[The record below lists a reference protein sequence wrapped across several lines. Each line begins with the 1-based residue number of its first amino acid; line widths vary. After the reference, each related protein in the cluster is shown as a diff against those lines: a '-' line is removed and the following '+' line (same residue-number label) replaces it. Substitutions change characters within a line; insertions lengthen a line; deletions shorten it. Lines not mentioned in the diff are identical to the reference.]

1 MKKVIFAAILI
12 IFFIDRVALKANTL
26 YENGKSFSS
35 KQELVQV
42 GHINEFV
49 LDQGHPFKK
58 PSTFGYAIVQQGKLK
73 DFILDHGYP
82 SKKKPGQTLTSFK
95 IIGEY

>member
-1 MKKVIFAAILI
+1 MKKILLVVILLG
-12 IFFIDRVALKANTL
+12 FFTGRDALKANPL
-26 YENGKSFSS
+26 YENGKSFNS

-82 SKKKPGQTLTSFK
+82 SKIKPSQTLSNFK
-95 IIGEY
+95 IIVEY

>member
-1 MKKVIFAAILI
+1 MKKILLVVVLLG
-12 IFFIDRVALKANTL
+12 FFIGRDALKANPL
-26 YENGKSFSS
+26 YENGKSFNS

-49 LDQGHPFKK
+49 LDQGHPYKK
-58 PSTFGYAIVQQGKLK
+58 PSVFGHATIQQGKLK

>member
-1 MKKVIFAAILI
+1 MKKVLI
-12 IFFIDRVALKANTL
+12 VVFLVGFFIGRDALKANPM
-26 YENGKSFSS
+26 YENGKSTNS

-49 LDQGHPFKK
+49 LDQGHPYKK
-58 PSTFGYAIVQQGKLK
+58 PSVFGHATIQQGKLK

>member
-1 MKKVIFAAILI
+1 MRKVLLVVILMGFCI
-12 IFFIDRVALKANTL
+12 GRDALIANPQHK
-26 YENGKSFSS
+26 NGKSFNS
-35 KQELVQV
+35 KQDFFQV

-49 LDQGHPFKK
+49 LDQGHPYKK
-58 PSTFGYAIVQQGKLK
+58 PSVFGHATIQKGKLK

>member
-1 MKKVIFAAILI
+1 MKKVLLVVILVG
-12 IFFIDRVALKANTL
+12 FFICRDALKANPQHK
-26 YENGKSFSS
+26 NGKSFNS

-42 GHINEFV
+42 GHINEFF

-58 PSTFGYAIVQQGKLK
+58 PSTFGYAIIQKGKLK

-82 SKKKPGQTLTSFK
+82 SKIKPSQALRNFK

>member
-1 MKKVIFAAILI
+1 MRKVLLVVI
-12 IFFIDRVALKANTL
+12 IIGFFIVRDTLKANPMH
-26 YENGKSFSS
+26 ENGKSFNS
-35 KQELVQV
+35 KQDFFQV

-49 LDQGHPFKK
+49 LDQGHPYKK
-58 PSTFGYAIVQQGKLK
+58 PSVFGHANIQQGKLK

-82 SKKKPGQTLTSFK
+82 SKKKPGQILTSFK

>member
-1 MKKVIFAAILI
+1 MKKVLLVVILVG
-12 IFFIDRVALKANTL
+12 FFICRDALKANPQHK
-26 YENGKSFSS
+26 NGKSFNS

-49 LDQGHPFKK
+49 LDQGHPYKK
-58 PSTFGYAIVQQGKLK
+58 PSVFGHATIQQGKLK

>member
-1 MKKVIFAAILI
+1 MRKFLLVVILLWFCIGRGALI
-12 IFFIDRVALKANTL
+12 ANPQ
-26 YENGKSFSS
+26 YKNGKSLNS
-35 KQELVQV
+35 KKHFFQV

-58 PSTFGYAIVQQGKLK
+58 PSVFGYATIQQGKLK
-73 DFILDHGYP
+73 EFILDNGYP

>member
-1 MKKVIFAAILI
+1 MKKVLFKFILMWFCLGNDSLEAKHLHKNDI
-12 IFFIDRVALKANTL
+12 
-26 YENGKSFSS
+26 SFKP
-35 KQELVQV
+35 KQEFVQV

-58 PSTFGYAIVQQGKLK
+58 SSAFGYAIIQQGKLK
-73 DFILDHGYP
+73 EFVLDRGYP
-82 SKKKPGQTLTSFK
+82 SKIKFGQTMSNFK

>member
-1 MKKVIFAAILI
+1 MRKVLLVVILMGFCI
-12 IFFIDRVALKANTL
+12 GRGALIAYPQHK
-26 YENGKSFSS
+26 NGKSFIS
-35 KQELVQV
+35 KQDFFQV

-49 LDQGHPFKK
+49 LDQGHPYKK
-58 PSTFGYAIVQQGKLK
+58 PSVFGHATFQQGKLK

-82 SKKKPGQTLTSFK
+82 SKKKPGQILSSFK